1 MVLCYNVQTREYT
14 EVRSMP
20 NSPIAHRRVLDC
32 AYTDTDTLCREFHIP
47 RQGYTEK
54 QAEESRLQYGR
65 NVLSGKASDTVLY
78 RLRRAFFNPFTVILS
93 VLAAVSFLTD
103 VVLASNFSRNIT
115 TAVMI
120 LCMLLFSGIVRF
132 TQELRAKRIA
142 DHLTRMVSS
151 TVLVLRNGSWL
162 RLPSE
167 DLVVGDRVRL
177 LAGERVPADI
187 RLTGAKDLFVSQSVL
202 TGESAI
208 LEKDPHPLVRGQ
220 ARSYS
225 DYRNIVFMGSS
236 ITGGTGE
243 GIVLAVGKDTVYGG
257 FSSADAPRKN
267 GFDRGANSI
276 AWVLIRFMAV
286 LIPIVFVA
294 CGLTK
299 GDWFAA
305 FLFALSVAVG
315 LTPEMLP
322 MVINACL
329 AKGSAAMGKKQTV
342 VKNIN
347 AMQGFGSMD
356 VLCVDKTGTL
366 TGDKITL
373 EYYLDVLGNECRQTL
388 DLAYLNSLYH
398 TGVQNH
404 LDDAILRYG
413 EMPGQTRHYE
423 ELAQQHPL
431 VDELPFDHER
441 RLASVLVR
449 HGEENLLII
458 KGSVE
463 EVCRKCSFVEYR
475 GEHRQ
480 MDPHG
485 QSSVHAIV
493 DEMLEDGMKVLA
505 VAYKPLHRQIL
516 SPEEETGLTLV
527 GYLAFFDAPKQSAAA
542 AIEKLQKS
550 HVEVRVLTG
559 DNEDT
564 AVSICR
570 RLGIDTAH
578 TLTGAE
584 LARLT
589 DNEIPVRLEHTTV
602 FSELSPKQ
610 KVEVVQTLRTNG
622 HTVGFLGDGMNDLPA
637 IVESDV
643 GISVDTAAETVKE
656 AADVILLKKDL
667 HVLEEGIQEGRKAF
681 ANVSKYIKITASSNF
696 GNIFS
701 IVIASVLLPF
711 FPMTALQLLLLNLL
725 YDLLCLVLPWDQVDE
740 EVCAKPL
747 EWSGKTL
754 GRFMR
759 FFGPISS
766 VFDIITFAYLYFVLC
781 PAVCGGPFASL
792 SGLDQPRFVVL
803 FQTGWFLESM
813 WTQNLIL
820 HLLRT
825 QKIPL
830 LQSRPSGPVMLVTLL
845 GTAFFTFLTFTPLGA
860 LIGLTAL
867 PPVYFLFLAGI
878 VLCYLLWVTLAKR
891 WYLGRYHELL

>member
-1 MVLCYNVQTREYT
+1 MK
-14 EVRSMP
+14 
-20 NSPIAHRRVLDC
+20 NSPIAHQRVLDC
-32 AYTDTDTLCREFHIP
+32 AYIDIDTLYQKFQIP
-47 RQGYTEK
+47 QQGYHEK
-54 QAEESRLQYGR
+54 QAEENRMKYGK
-65 NVLSGKASDTVLY
+65 NVLSGRASDTLLY
-78 RLRRAFFNPFTVILS
+78 RLRRAFINPFTIILF

-103 VVLASNFSRNIT
+103 VVLVSNFSRNIT
-115 TAVMI
+115 TPVII

-132 TQELRAKRIA
+132 IQEMRAKRVA

-151 TVLVLRNGSWL
+151 SALVLRSNQWL
-162 RLPSE
+162 RISSE
-167 DLVVGDRVRL
+167 DLAVGDRVRL
-177 LAGERVPADI
+177 FAGERVPADI
-187 RLTGAKDLFVSQSVL
+187 RLTQAKDLFVSQSVL
-202 TGESAI
+202 TGESGI
-208 LEKDPHPLVRGQ
+208 LEKHADTLVRGQ

-225 DYRNIVFMGSS
+225 DYHNIAFMGSS

-243 GIVLAVGKDTVYGG
+243 GIVVAVGPDTVYGG
-257 FSSADAPRKN
+257 FSAAESHGKN
-267 GFDRGANSI
+267 GFDQGANSI

-286 LIPIVFVA
+286 LIPTVFVA

-299 GDWFAA
+299 GDWLSA

-315 LTPEMLP
+315 LTPELLP

-366 TGDKITL
+366 TGDIITL
-373 EYYLDVLGNECRQTL
+373 EYYMDVLGNECQYAL

-404 LDDAILRYG
+404 LDDAILRCR
-413 EMPGQTRHYE
+413 EMPGLKTHYE
-423 ELAQQHPL
+423 ELAQQHSKL
-431 VDELPFDHER
+431 DELPFDHER
-441 RLASVLVR
+441 RFSSILVR
-449 HGEENLLII
+449 HGKEALLIV
-458 KGSVE
+458 KGSVD
-463 EVCRKCSFVEYR
+463 EVCQTCGYVEYKGKR
-475 GEHRQ
+475 RKIDTHV
-480 MDPHG
+480 HA
-485 QSSVHAIV
+485 SVHAVV

-505 VAYKPLHRQIL
+505 VAYKLLGQDTI
-516 SPEEETGLTLV
+516 SPEDETGLTLL

-542 AIEKLQKS
+542 AIEKLQRL
-550 HVEVRVLTG
+550 HVDVRVLTG
-559 DNEDT
+559 DNQDT

-584 LARLT
+584 LEHLT
-589 DNEIPVRLEHTTV
+589 DNELPVRLERTTV

-610 KVEVVQTLRTNG
+610 KEQVVQTLRSNG

-643 GISVDTAAETVKE
+643 GISVDTAAEAVKE
-656 AADVILLKKDL
+656 AADVVLLKKDL
-667 HVLEEGIQEGRKAF
+667 NVLEEGIKEGRRAF
-681 ANVSKYIKITASSNF
+681 SNVSKYIKITASSNF

-701 IVIASVLLPF
+701 IVIASVFLPF
-711 FPMTALQLLLLNLL
+711 FPMTAVQLLLLNLL
-725 YDLLCLVLPWDQVDE
+725 YDILCLALPWDQVDE

-766 VFDIITFAYLYFVLC
+766 MFDIITFAYLFFVLC
-781 PAVCGGPFASL
+781 PSVCGGAFTAL
-792 SGLDQPRFVVL
+792 SNVGEQARFVTL

-813 WTQNLIL
+813 WTQILIL

-825 QKIPL
+825 QKVPL
-830 LQSRPSGPVMLVTLL
+830 LQSRPSRPVMVVTLL
-845 GTAFFTFLTFTPLGA
+845 GTVVFTLLTFTPMGA

-867 PPVYFLFLAGI
+867 PPVYFIFLAAA
-878 VLCYLLWVTLAKR
+878 VFFYLLWVTLAKR
-891 WYLGRYHELL
+891 WYMRRYHELL